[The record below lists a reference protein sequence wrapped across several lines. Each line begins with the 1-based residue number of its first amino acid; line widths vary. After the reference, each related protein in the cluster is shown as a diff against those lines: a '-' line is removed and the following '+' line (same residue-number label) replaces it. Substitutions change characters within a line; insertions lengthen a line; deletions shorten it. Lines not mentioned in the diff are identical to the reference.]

1 MWELPKAAIFFGL
14 VSICGIDIYILRFV
28 SIQVYSPPH
37 SLPKNRTGE
46 AMRAQLIAL
55 DWGTT
60 SLRAYKLAAGGQ
72 VLEQRSLSSGIMQLP
87 KAPRIIGGREC
98 TDGFELAFDEACGD
112 WLDAQPDL
120 PVIACGMVGSAQG
133 WREAAYR
140 DTPANVANLGT
151 SLHIVRSLR
160 GVDVHIV
167 PGVIQRSHLPNVMRG
182 EETQVLGVLQT
193 LSSETGADL
202 LIGLPGSHSKWVE
215 VAEGCIVHFDTFM
228 TGEVF
233 AVLSEH
239 SILGRTQQRGGSFD
253 GEAFDRGVQVAL
265 SADGDIGVLST
276 LFSARSLGL
285 TGELSAT
292 AQTDYLSGLLIGH
305 ELSALANVQR
315 RRRNSVHLPSI
326 ILIGNSQLCS
336 RYSRA
341 LDACG
346 FARVT
351 LAEQATEHGLWQ
363 LAVAAGLIA
372 ASPSR

>member
-1 MWELPKAAIFFGL
+1 ML
-14 VSICGIDIYILRFV
+14 
-28 SIQVYSPPH
+28 
-37 SLPKNRTGE
+37 
-46 AMRAQLIAL
+46 AQLIAL

-87 KAPRIIGGREC
+87 KVPRIIAGREC
-98 TDGFELAFDEACGD
+98 ADGFELAFDEACGD

-133 WREAAYR
+133 WREATYR
-140 DTPANVANLGT
+140 DTPANVASLGT
-151 SLHIVRSLR
+151 SLQTVRSLR

-167 PGVIQRSHLPNVMRG
+167 PGVIQRSRLPNVMRG

-193 LSSETGADL
+193 LSEEAGADL

-215 VAEGCIVHFDTFM
+215 VAYGCIVHFDTFM
-228 TGEVF
+228 TGEIF

-253 GEAFDRGVQVAL
+253 SDAFDRGVQVAL
-265 SADGDIGVLST
+265 STAGEIGVLST
-276 LFSARSLGL
+276 LFSSRSLGL

-292 AQTDYLSGLLIGH
+292 AQADYLSGLLIGH
-305 ELSALANVQR
+305 ELAALANVQR
-315 RRRNSVHLPSI
+315 RRRNSANLPSI
-326 ILIGNSQLCS
+326 VLIGNAQLCN

-351 LAEQATEHGLWQ
+351 LAEQATERGLWQ
-363 LAVAAGLIA
+363 LAVAAGLITET
-372 ASPSR
+372 SSHSS

>member
-1 MWELPKAAIFFGL
+1 M
-14 VSICGIDIYILRFV
+14 
-28 SIQVYSPPH
+28 Q
-37 SLPKNRTGE
+37 
-46 AMRAQLIAL
+46 AQLIAL

-60 SLRAYKLAAGGQ
+60 SLRAYKLAEGGQ

-98 TDGFELAFDEACGD
+98 ADGFELAFDEACGD

-133 WREAAYR
+133 WSEAAYR
-140 DTPANVANLGT
+140 DTPANVATLGT
-151 SLHIVRSLR
+151 SLQTVRSRR

-167 PGVIQRSHLPNVMRG
+167 PGVIERSPLPNVMRG
-182 EETQVLGVLQT
+182 EETQVLGVLQNLT
-193 LSSETGADL
+193 SEAGADL

-215 VAEGCIVHFDTFM
+215 VAGGCIVHFDTFM

-233 AVLSEH
+233 AVLSQH
-239 SILGRTQQRGGSFD
+239 SILGRTQQCGASFD
-253 GEAFDRGVQVAL
+253 GDAFDRGVKVAL
-265 SADGDIGVLST
+265 SAHGEIGLLST
-276 LFSARSLGL
+276 MFSARSLGL
-285 TGELSAT
+285 TGELSAI
-292 AQTDYLSGLLIGH
+292 AQADYLSGLLIGH
-305 ELSALANVQR
+305 ELTALANVQR

-326 ILIGNSQLCS
+326 ILIGNTQLCA

-351 LAEQATEHGLWQ
+351 LADQATERGLWQ
-363 LAVAAGLIA
+363 LALAAGLVTCT
-372 ASPSR
+372 ASR